1 MDIKKYRFLK
11 TIMPRLKLLLALL
24 IISIV
29 NAKSQVSPDSIV
41 ISNFANF
48 IDTTLSRGV
57 NVDNSSGH
65 LILKTSE
72 QENLAKNRRATIT
85 YFGTGEP
92 KTQTGDRD
100 TTTGNPMKVIDG
112 DTRTFCQ
119 IKPGGDGSYILI
131 DLLAFRRINK
141 VVIVTFG
148 LNQSLRPRAYTIYA
162 GTDSIQLTRILQKT
176 DNLDVK
182 TIDIF
187 DPIIARFVKI
197 VFDVID
203 RFSSTVISEIEVY
216 GVGYLSY
223 GEYYSKVIDVGQAVN
238 WGWAEWDAELPEG
251 TNVTFQFRTGPTPR
265 VDDTWSQWSP
275 EISKTEILKVDE
287 PRRYIQFKANLSTSA
302 TETPILKKLAILY
315 DKKLVAKNITFEVNP
330 PVVPILKRAEI
341 SCDFDVTV
349 DENSLGIDTLV
360 IFTPSPAN
368 VEAVLLNGVPVA
380 YSLVS
385 TPEYIK
391 VAFNQSINSNS
402 RISVKLSLTLY
413 LDVNEFPAVAISK
426 ITPLN
431 PQFVNVYKR
440 GNLSSWT
447 VLTSGVSERLIVDL
461 QINPNPFSPNGD
473 GLNDQTQIS
482 FFLSNLNIERN
493 LKIQIFDLTGRL
505 VRTVFDGP
513 SKAFAYISS
522 NSFSWDG
529 RDNNG
534 KLVRPGV
541 YLLRVAID
549 ADAGTE
555 SVFKTITVVY

>member
-1 MDIKKYRFLK
+1 MS
-11 TIMPRLKLLLALL
+11 RLKLLFALL

-57 NVDNSSGH
+57 SVGNSSGH

-85 YFGTGEP
+85 YYGTGEP

-119 IKPGGDGSYILI
+119 IRPGGDGSYILI

-141 VVIVTFG
+141 VVIITFG

-197 VFDVID
+197 VFDVVD

-251 TNVTFQFRTGPTPR
+251 TNVTFQFRTGATPR
-265 VDDTWSQWSP
+265 VDDTWSRWSS
-275 EISKTEILKVDE
+275 EISQTEILKVDE
-287 PRRYIQFKANLSTSA
+287 PRRYIQFKVNLSTSA
-302 TETPILKKLAILY
+302 TETPILKRLSIFY
-315 DKKLVAKNITFEVNP
+315 DKKLVAQNIAFEVNP
-330 PVVPILKRAEI
+330 PVVPILKRTEI

-349 DENSLGIDTLV
+349 DENSLGIDTLL

-426 ITPLN
+426 STPLN

-440 GNLSSWT
+440 GNLTSWT

-529 RDNNG
+529 RDNNA